1 MAKKP
6 NRNDPCSCGS
16 GKKYKN
22 CCLGKEQSGRNS
34 KLGMIGL
41 VAAIILGLVII
52 GIALSGGDGAQ
63 NCPEG
68 TVWSDA
74 HQHCH

>member
-22 CCLGKEQSGRNS
+22 CCQNKDESQMSS
-34 KLGMIGL
+34 KIGIIGVVIAIVIGL
-41 VAAIILGLVII
+41 IIVGMSIT
-52 GIALSGGDGAQ
+52 GGESRD
-63 NCPEG
+63 CPPG
-68 TVWSDA
+68 TNWSSA
-74 HQHCH
+74 HEHCH

>member
-6 NRNDPCSCGS
+6 DRNDTCHCGS

-22 CCLGKEQSGRNS
+22 CCLKKDESGASS
-34 KLGMIGL
+34 KLVLVGVILLFVFGL
-41 VAAIILGLVII
+41 VMVGL
-52 GIALSGGDGAQ
+52 ALSGGDNPQ
-63 NCPEG
+63 DCPPG